1 MLKKVVTDEY
11 PNTDINDIKQH
22 LIQQH
27 NQAQVQKH
35 QFPTEVISLPSQ
47 GKVYS
52 PDSLLSSG
60 QIEMKYMTAKE
71 EDILTSVNL
80 IKQGLVIDKL
90 FQSLIVTPI
99 KYDDLIAGDKDAIM
113 IAARILGYGKEYPVR
128 VTCPKCREV
137 ETATVD
143 LTTISDRQIPEHVE
157 MQSHNEFKFTLP
169 QSKREVTFKLLT
181 HGDEIKLEKEMS
193 VLKTKK
199 DGVPPT
205 MSLKLKFL
213 IQSVDGLRDK
223 SAIHNFVDN
232 ELFAADSRALRS
244 YINQISPGVDLK
256 FNYTC
261 SSCGNVTEGVEFE
274 VGTNFFWPDSRI

>member
-11 PNTDINDIKQH
+11 PNDINDIKQQ

-27 NQAQVQKH
+27 NQTQVQKY

-52 PDSLLSSG
+52 PDSALSKG
-60 QIEMKYMTAKE
+60 HIEMKYMTAKE

-99 KYDDLIAGDKDAIM
+99 RYDDLISGDKDAIM

-128 VTCPKCREV
+128 VTCPKCKEV
-137 ETATVD
+137 ETVTVD
-143 LTTISDRQIPEHVE
+143 LTTIKDRQIPDQVE
-157 MQSHNEFKFTLP
+157 MDSYNEFKFTLP
-169 QSKREVTFKLLT
+169 QSNREITFKLLT
-181 HGDEIKLEKEMS
+181 HGDEIKLEKEMN

-205 MSLKLKFL
+205 MSLKLKFV

-223 SAIHNFVDN
+223 STINNFVDN
-232 ELFAADSRALRS
+232 ELFAADSRALRA
-244 YINQISPGVDLK
+244 YIKQISPGIDLK
-256 FNYTC
+256 FDYTC
-261 SSCGNVTEGVEFE
+261 SSCSNVTEGVEFE
-274 VGTNFFWPDSRI
+274 IGTNFFWPDAGV